1 MTSSQRKR
9 EPVRLARQGGNWIIE
24 FTRLVAVDDQ
34 LMRPER
40 RSVAATTDA
49 LRSLALS
56 CPPERIRE
64 AEALMGQKDDGSE
77 RVFELADEGWQP
89 APTVRHSQRPL
100 ARREASTLVSELKA
114 QLLGMR
120 ALYDAL
126 QQRVVALEAAAHE
139 RQVREPEAPKVR
151 KVPSRRDM
159 LLSLQNS
166 QEPPPSAVDVLARTR
181 VAAPEPEP
189 SVAPSPSARAHEA
202 APPTQ
207 QSAEGLA
214 PPGNPRLILPS
225 ASDIIGCLQMLAADV
240 EVKLDKSAI
249 PRELGDCM
257 VARLA
262 DESQEVIGVLLLNQR
277 AAADFGGG
285 LLGMPQA
292 TRDEQAQR
300 GLDKDAFEALSEVMN
315 NLGGLVN
322 RSNPKCYTRLAAL
335 ERASLDAVP
344 WLAQPAKMLA
354 LATPGGGRLFLASR

>member
-1 MTSSQRKR
+1 
-9 EPVRLARQGGNWIIE
+9 LAE
-24 FTRLVAVDDQ
+24 
-34 LMRPER
+34 
-40 RSVAATTDA
+40 
-49 LRSLALS
+49 
-56 CPPERIRE
+56 
-64 AEALMGQKDDGSE
+64 
-77 RVFELADEGWQP
+77 EGWQP
-89 APTVRHSQRPL
+89 APSVRHSQRPL

-114 QLLGMR
+114 QLVGMR

-139 RQVREPEAPKVR
+139 RQLREPETPKVR

-166 QEPPPSAVDVLARTR
+166 QEPAQGAVDVLARTR
-181 VAAPEPEP
+181 LAAPEPVP
-189 SVAPSPSARAHEA
+189 SAAPPSARAHEP

-207 QSAEGLA
+207 QSAEGVT
-214 PPGNPRLILPS
+214 PPGNPRLVLPS

-240 EVKLDKSAI
+240 EVKADRSAI
-249 PRELGDCM
+249 PSELGDCM

-262 DESQEVIGVLLLNQR
+262 DEAQEVIGVLLVNQR

-285 LLGMPQA
+285 LLGLPQA
-292 TRDEQAQR
+292 TRDAQAQN

-335 ERASLDAVP
+335 ERASLEAVP
-344 WLAQPAKMLA
+344 WLAQPAKTLA
-354 LATPGGGRLFLASR
+354 FATPGGGRLVFASR